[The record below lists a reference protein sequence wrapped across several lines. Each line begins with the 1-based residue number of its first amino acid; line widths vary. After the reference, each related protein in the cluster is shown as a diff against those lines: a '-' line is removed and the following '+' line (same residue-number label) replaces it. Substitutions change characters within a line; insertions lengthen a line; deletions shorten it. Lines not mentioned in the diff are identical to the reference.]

1 MVRYIVKRTL
11 AVVPV
16 FVLVAFLSFALVS
29 IYPGDFFT
37 PWMIGAALNGQDP
50 FAFHRAMQIQ
60 HGIDKSFFVQFLVWL
75 RNVVFY
81 GNFGVS
87 MVGAPISRILFSPS
101 SGLYWTL
108 LITGCAMV
116 VSWLFGIP
124 LGIIAA
130 IRHKKPADFGISLFA
145 YLGIS
150 APPFALSWLFFY
162 MMFKWINP
170 LIINGGVWGPVDY
183 KLLRSP
189 MSLTKL
195 GSYAVHLIPIV
206 LITAAP
212 LFASIV
218 RYMKLNMQDVLPSLY
233 LKTARA
239 KGLSERRVVW
249 EHALR
254 NALNPLISLFG
265 IMLPALLTGS
275 LIAARILGYP
285 EFGRL
290 LIDGIANQDQP
301 VITACLL
308 FYCSFLI
315 VGNLI
320 ADLLLAMLDPRI
332 RYD

>member
-1 MVRYIVKRTL
+1 LVRYIIKRVL

-16 FVLVAFLSFALVS
+16 FILVAFLSFALVS

-37 PWMIGAALNGQDP
+37 AGMMGAAYSGQDP
-50 FAFHRAMQIQ
+50 HAWHRAAQIQ
-60 HGIDKSFFVQFLVWL
+60 AGIDKSFFVQFLVWL

-87 MVGAPISRILFSPS
+87 LSGAPLSRVLFSPS

-108 LITGCAMV
+108 LITGLALF

-130 IRHKKPADFGISLFA
+130 LRHKKLSDFSISLFT

-150 APPFALSWLFFY
+150 APPFALAWMFFY
-162 MMFKWINP
+162 IMYKWINP

-183 KLLRSP
+183 KLINAP
-189 MSLTKL
+189 MSATKL

-218 RYMKLNMQDVLPSLY
+218 RYMKLNLQDVLPSLY

-239 KGLSERRVVW
+239 KGVPEWRVVW
-249 EHALR
+249 KHATR

-265 IMLPALLTGS
+265 IMLPSLLTGS
-275 LIAARILGYP
+275 LIASRLLGYP
-285 EFGRL
+285 EFGMFF
-290 LIDGIANQDQP
+290 IDGIARQNQP

-315 VGNLI
+315 VGNLL
-320 ADLLLAMLDPRI
+320 ADLMLAVLDPRI